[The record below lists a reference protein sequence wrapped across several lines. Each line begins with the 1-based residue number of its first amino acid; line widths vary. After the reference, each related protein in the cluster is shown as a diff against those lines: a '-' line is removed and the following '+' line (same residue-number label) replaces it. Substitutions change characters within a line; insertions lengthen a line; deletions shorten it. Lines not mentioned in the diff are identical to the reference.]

1 MHCDGKGA
9 IMRKFISIAMLSI
22 LFGCTYSITQVH
34 PEGSASDVVD
44 DTQTND
50 VDASPTLSVP
60 ASVL

>member
-1 MHCDGKGA
+1 
-9 IMRKFISIAMLSI
+9 MRKFISIAMLSI

-34 PEGSASDVVD
+34 TEGSASDVVD